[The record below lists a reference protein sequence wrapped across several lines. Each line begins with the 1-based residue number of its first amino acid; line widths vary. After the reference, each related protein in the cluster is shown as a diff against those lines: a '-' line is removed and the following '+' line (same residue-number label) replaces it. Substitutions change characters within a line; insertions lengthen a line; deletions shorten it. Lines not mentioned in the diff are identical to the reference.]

1 MKIAAR
7 ITVLLLLAASLAL
20 TASCAWF
27 QKNEPRIICAGE
39 STVADM
45 PELVAIITECA
56 TIAVSAENVVP
67 CILAAAGSKWTED
80 VIACAANAQ
89 ATQPVTI
96 ATGTG
101 TGTSTSTTTTTAT
114 TASAQTLPSAARA
127 NAASTSLKP
136 ENLGPAALVKLKAA
150 VIAKW
155 GSRLGSS
162 PR

>member
-7 ITVLLLLAASLAL
+7 ITVILLLAASLAL

-39 STVADM
+39 STVADA
-45 PELVAIITECA
+45 PELVAIITKCA

-80 VIACAANAQ
+80 IIACVANAQ
-89 ATQPVTI
+89 ATQASQASQASPPV
-96 ATGTG
+96 ATGTVTG
-101 TGTSTSTTTTTAT
+101 TGTSTATT
-114 TASAQTLPSAARA
+114 TASAQTLPPAARA
-127 NAASTSLKP
+127 NAATATLKP
-136 ENLGPAALVKLKAA
+136 ENLVKLKAA

>member
-1 MKIAAR
+1 M
-7 ITVLLLLAASLAL
+7 
-20 TASCAWF
+20 
-27 QKNEPRIICAGE
+27 
-39 STVADM
+39 
-45 PELVAIITECA
+45 
-56 TIAVSAENVVP
+56 SAENVVP

-80 VIACAANAQ
+80 IIACVANAQ
-89 ATQPVTI
+89 ASQPVTI

-114 TASAQTLPSAARA
+114 TASEQTLQPAARA
-127 NAASTSLKP
+127 NAASATLKP
-136 ENLGPAALVKLKAA
+136 ENLVKLREA